1 MISVVIPTY
10 NEKENIKKLV
20 PRIFNTLDNVEVII
34 VDDNSPDGT
43 RDIVKTLQKKYNIK
57 LIERPEKL
65 GIGSAYK
72 TGFRAARG
80 DIIFEMDA
88 DLSHNP
94 KFMPQFVEAI
104 KNGYDIAIGSRYMK
118 GGSIVGWGVYRTS
131 VSRVANMLSHMILNI
146 NVSDVTT
153 GFRAYKK
160 SALKSI
166 DLDEIRS
173 DGYSFQLEI
182 LYRLFRKGYK
192 IKEIPIIFED
202 RKLGESKLAKKEMP
216 NYIRTVLRLMFY
228 AEEK

>member
-20 PRIFNTLDNVEVII
+20 PRIFSILDNAEVII
-34 VDDNSPDGT
+34 VDDNSLDGT
-43 RDIVKTLQKKYNIK
+43 RDIIKTLQKKYNIK

-94 KFMPQFVEAI
+94 DFMQNFIDTI
-104 KNGYDIAIGSRYMK
+104 KSGYDVAVGSRYIK
-118 GGSIVGWGVYRTS
+118 GGSIKGWGIYRKS
-131 VSRVANMLSHMILNI
+131 VSKTANTLSRLLLKI

-153 GFRAYKK
+153 GFRAYRK
-160 SALKSI
+160 SALSSI
-166 DLDEIRS
+166 DLDEIKS

-182 LYRLFRKGYK
+182 LFKLFKKGYK

-202 RKLGESKLAKKEMP
+202 RKAGESKLARKEML
-216 NYIRTVLRLMFY
+216 NYIGTVLRLMFY

>member
-20 PRIFNTLDNVEVII
+20 PRVFDILDNVEVII

-43 RDIVKTLQKKYNIK
+43 RDVIKTLQKKYNIK
-57 LIERPEKL
+57 LIERSGKM

-72 TGFRAARG
+72 AGFRAARG

-94 KFMPQFVEAI
+94 DFMAKFIDAI
-104 KNGYDIAIGSRYMK
+104 KSGYDVAVGSRYIN
-118 GGSIVGWGVYRTS
+118 GGGIKGWGIYRKS
-131 VSRVANMLSHMILNI
+131 VSKTANALSQLLLKI

-153 GFRAYKK
+153 GFRAYRK
-160 SALKSI
+160 SALSSI
-166 DLDEIRS
+166 DLDEIKS

-182 LYRLFRKGYK
+182 LFKLFKKGYK

-202 RKLGESKLAKKEMP
+202 RKAGESKLARKEML
-216 NYIRTVLRLMFY
+216 NYIGTVLRLMFY
-228 AEEK
+228 DEEK